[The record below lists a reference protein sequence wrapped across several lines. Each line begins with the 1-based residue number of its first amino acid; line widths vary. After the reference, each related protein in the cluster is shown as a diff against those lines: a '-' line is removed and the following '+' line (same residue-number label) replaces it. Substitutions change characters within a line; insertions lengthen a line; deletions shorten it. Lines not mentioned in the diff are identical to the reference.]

1 MDCEIFEC
9 RNCFHAGP
17 LTVHGRCMFCNSDSV
32 ISHEVIALLLGK
44 GLECA
49 PDSLVM
55 MRTGNA

>member
-17 LTVHGRCMFCNSDSV
+17 LNLHGRCQFCDSDSV

-44 GLECA
+44 ELGCG
-49 PDSLVM
+49 DSLVM
-55 MRTGNA
+55 MRMGIA